1 MKVIFSNLKRG
12 EVKLRIENLDD
23 LWYLSHIIELNDFV
37 KGKTL
42 RKIIFGEKEG
52 KRTSIRKPIFAK
64 IKVEKID
71 MSEFSNLR
79 ISGVVAEAP
88 EDIPKGSYHTFNL
101 EEGSIVTII
110 KEKWQRYHLDKLKE
124 STKPISNIL
133 ICVMDREESIFALLK
148 RSGYTVLSR
157 LKGNVIKKVFEEKIK
172 GNFYSEIINKMK
184 EYDNRYSFQSIIL
197 ASPSFWKEDLMK
209 ELKDNELKDKII
221 LATCSSVDE
230 SSISEILKRQE
241 TQFALKQD
249 RIAKETNL
257 VEELLLNIKKDD
269 KAAYGIKEVELAI
282 NSGAV
287 DKLLLTDNFIRKH
300 RDKSEYYLIDELMKK
315 TDQMKGEIMI
325 ISSEHDAGK
334 KLDGLGGIGA
344 ILRYKLRY

>member
-71 MSEFSNLR
+71 VSEFSNLR

-88 EDIPKGSYHTFNL
+88 EDIPKGSYHTFNI
-101 EEGSIVTII
+101 EENSIITII

-133 ICVMDREESIFALLK
+133 ICVMDREESIFPLIFSSKTFLITFPFNLDKTVYPGVFNKANIDSSLSITQIKILLIGLVD
-148 RSGYTVLSR
+148 SFSLS
-157 LKGNVIKKVFEEKIK
+157 K
-172 GNFYSEIINKMK
+172 
-184 EYDNRYSFQSIIL
+184 
-197 ASPSFWKEDLMK
+197 
-209 ELKDNELKDKII
+209 
-221 LATCSSVDE
+221 
-230 SSISEILKRQE
+230 
-241 TQFALKQD
+241 
-249 RIAKETNL
+249 
-257 VEELLLNIKKDD
+257 
-269 KAAYGIKEVELAI
+269 
-282 NSGAV
+282 
-287 DKLLLTDNFIRKH
+287 
-300 RDKSEYYLIDELMKK
+300 
-315 TDQMKGEIMI
+315 
-325 ISSEHDAGK
+325 
-334 KLDGLGGIGA
+334 
-344 ILRYKLRY
+344 